1 MLSKLITRQLRLKG
15 IYGNKFM
22 FGSGHHDHHDY
33 SVNIDRTTTW
43 IKYKTDRRLAC
54 VQGIVDTNIRMKDP
68 DDSDPFTHIK

>member
-54 VQGIVDTNIRMKDP
+54 V
-68 DDSDPFTHIK
+68 